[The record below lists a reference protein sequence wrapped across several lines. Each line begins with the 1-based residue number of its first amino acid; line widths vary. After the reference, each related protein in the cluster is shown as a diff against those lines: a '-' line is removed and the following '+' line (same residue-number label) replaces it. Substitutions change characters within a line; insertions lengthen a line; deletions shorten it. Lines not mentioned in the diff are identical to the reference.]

1 MSIYRDEI
9 SSLDPSINPDRPLN
23 EIVLAWN
30 PTVEWTHEHESDCA
44 KDIYPTPV
52 IYVPFYLIRQ
62 YCSYRALMDGL
73 NQKEENSLVNELIN
87 RYNGNKN
94 S

>member
-30 PTVEWTHEHESDCA
+30 PTV
-44 KDIYPTPV
+44 
-52 IYVPFYLIRQ
+52 
-62 YCSYRALMDGL
+62 
-73 NQKEENSLVNELIN
+73 
-87 RYNGNKN
+87 
-94 S
+94 